1 MAGST
6 VDRRLATWVEF
17 VGELLQ
23 APLRRLPH
31 EAICN
36 QLYDTFEVSCAA
48 WTGCEDGATTL
59 AFDEHF
65 APDVGDELFAE
76 WRSPAN
82 LARHPVSHWARVT
95 GSLAPQSIRRVPE
108 TIAHPRDRGHI
119 HDLLRPVRSEE
130 QLVITYRYS
139 ATSVGAFVVAR
150 GDSDFSDE
158 DLEVAR
164 RLQALLVGLDRQTAV
179 TGRHLTTSPGTLCA
193 AVAVGLTPREAA
205 VLALLAE
212 GRTAAAIARRLGVSP
227 RTVHQ
232 HLQRIYR
239 KLKVNDRLS
248 AVVSATHLGLLP
260 SAGTTSPARA
270 GDGVAPSTG
279 RPS

>member
-23 APLRRLPH
+23 TPLRRMPY

-59 AFDEHF
+59 AFDDHF
-65 APDVGDELFAE
+65 APDVGDELFEE
-76 WRSPAN
+76 WGSPAN
-82 LARHPVSHWARVT
+82 IARHPVSQWTRVT
-95 GSLAPQSIRRVPE
+95 GSLVPQSIRRVPE
-108 TIAHPRDRGHI
+108 AIAHPRDRAYI
-119 HDLLRPVRSEE
+119 HELLRPARSEE
-130 QLVITYRYS
+130 QIVMTYRYS
-139 ATSVGAFVVAR
+139 ATSVRVFVVAR

-164 RLQALLVGLDRQTAV
+164 RLQVLLVGLDRQTAV
-179 TGRHLTTSPGTLCA
+179 TGQHLSTSPGTLCA
-193 AVAVGLTPREAA
+193 AMAVGLTPREAA

-248 AVVSATHLGLLP
+248 AVVSAAHLGLLP
-260 SAGTTSPARA
+260 SAGTISPARA
-270 GDGVAPSTG
+270 GDGIAPPTG
-279 RPS
+279 RPA